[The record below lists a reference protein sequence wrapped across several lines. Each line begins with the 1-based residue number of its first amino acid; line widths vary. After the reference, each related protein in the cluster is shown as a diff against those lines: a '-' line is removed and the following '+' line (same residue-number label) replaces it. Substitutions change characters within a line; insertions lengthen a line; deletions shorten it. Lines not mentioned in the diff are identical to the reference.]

1 MKTYQLLVLLLL
13 ALIATSS
20 KSLLH
25 RRVLYDEPGPETK
38 IFTSYDALREV
49 PARLHHADSA
59 QTSLFASVL
68 VAPDASSLAQSEHQK
83 SAPPSTHVAYN
94 CTSTSS
100 IWNLQQDPNVLKLEN
115 FETLS
120 GEITAVATIWVVDC
134 DEILRS
140 SVVVGNSFF
149 GAAFASPTT
158 YFYVVNSV
166 VLGTSE
172 SRDTSRKSTCRV
184 RLEMTQATFAQ
195 VYPDCRIKFHSTD
208 IANLIQT
215 ESVEAAALM
224 ENRRKLTASS
234 FEFVKDSTCNSD
246 CGEEGETGEIDVDKC
261 WAKGNG
267 KWTDVQCKLQFYA
280 QNRLCTTECGYQG
293 DDETLPP
300 NQCYECSSSDGSCDS
315 GYNSTDDGCCRV
327 LECEVLDD
335 TTITSPGV
343 LSWNLEN
350 DGLTVSNS
358 SYSIFETGNCSN
370 ISDPSANCC
379 RITCENC
386 FLNVSIASMVA
397 DVEIVDASLDEAIEM
412 GLSGNAN
419 LEVALYAPN
428 GCVLDETTQ
437 LKKDSFTIPLGET
450 GISIE
455 IAMGLDLRRKLSL
468 QPHGSI
474 ATIGATADLQS
485 LTVGSLR
492 SESFYDVQITNN
504 ISSKLAQSSIDL
516 EMELELVPSFQASL
530 SLLKGLARV
539 SVKAEFLVFLEL
551 NSTFKFPDPFPGLTS
566 EFLDDSS
573 LWHGGNCQLP
583 HYMEYNCNAGYG
595 EVNISIPL
603 SAKIPAIGNK
613 TTELDI
619 VSSSSRSSFSLFSGC
634 VATAYDAEI
643 LLSTAIDTVSSLS
656 DEHKQALK
664 TILVW
669 TLGMTDIDQDFVNIT
684 SVSTTTGE
692 IYITLSVPPSLGD
705 IYPNAADFASE
716 VYQRARNET
725 FTTLVSNY
733 VGVNI
738 GAQCGGNWW
747 GVQCDQACSTQ
758 NCTSENV
765 TCNAVDGTI
774 LSCGSCKAGYWGA
787 ACENA
792 CQVPD
797 ECTNARCNQVTGAE
811 EECVACDDEGSCSD
825 TSSALDTMLSNAAVL
840 GLIGIS
846 VFVLF

>member
-1 MKTYQLLVLLLL
+1 
-13 ALIATSS
+13 
-20 KSLLH
+20 
-25 RRVLYDEPGPETK
+25 
-38 IFTSYDALREV
+38 
-49 PARLHHADSA
+49 
-59 QTSLFASVL
+59 
-68 VAPDASSLAQSEHQK
+68 
-83 SAPPSTHVAYN
+83 
-94 CTSTSS
+94 
-100 IWNLQQDPNVLKLEN
+100 
-115 FETLS
+115 
-120 GEITAVATIWVVDC
+120 
-134 DEILRS
+134 
-140 SVVVGNSFF
+140 
-149 GAAFASPTT
+149 
-158 YFYVVNSV
+158 
-166 VLGTSE
+166 
-172 SRDTSRKSTCRV
+172 
-184 RLEMTQATFAQ
+184 MTQATFAQ

-234 FEFVKDSTCNSD
+234 FEFVKVLLAILTVEKKARQARSTSTNVGPRAMES
-246 CGEEGETGEIDVDKC
+246 GRTYNV
-261 WAKGNG
+261 N
-267 KWTDVQCKLQFYA
+267 
-280 QNRLCTTECGYQG
+280 
-293 DDETLPP
+293 
-300 NQCYECSSSDGSCDS
+300 CSSTHRTVCALLNAAIKGRRDASSES
-315 GYNSTDDGCCRV
+315 MLR
-327 LECEVLDD
+327 CEVLDD
-335 TTITSPGV
+335 TTITSGV

-350 DGLTVSNS
+350 DGLT
-358 SYSIFETGNCSN
+358 
-370 ISDPSANCC
+370 
-379 RITCENC
+379 
-386 FLNVSIASMVA
+386 
-397 DVEIVDASLDEAIEM
+397 
-412 GLSGNAN
+412 
-419 LEVALYAPN
+419 VALYAPN

-492 SESFYDVQITNN
+492 SESFYDITNN

-774 LSCGSCKAGYWGA
+774 LSCGSCKAGYWGQLARMRAKYPMSVLMRVATRSLELKKSAWHATTRDRA
-787 ACENA
+787 AILR
-792 CQVPD
+792 QH
-797 ECTNARCNQVTGAE
+797 
-811 EECVACDDEGSCSD
+811 
-825 TSSALDTMLSNAAVL
+825 LTMLSNAAVL

>member
-1 MKTYQLLVLLLL
+1 
-13 ALIATSS
+13 
-20 KSLLH
+20 
-25 RRVLYDEPGPETK
+25 
-38 IFTSYDALREV
+38 
-49 PARLHHADSA
+49 
-59 QTSLFASVL
+59 
-68 VAPDASSLAQSEHQK
+68 
-83 SAPPSTHVAYN
+83 
-94 CTSTSS
+94 
-100 IWNLQQDPNVLKLEN
+100 
-115 FETLS
+115 
-120 GEITAVATIWVVDC
+120 
-134 DEILRS
+134 
-140 SVVVGNSFF
+140 
-149 GAAFASPTT
+149 
-158 YFYVVNSV
+158 
-166 VLGTSE
+166 
-172 SRDTSRKSTCRV
+172 
-184 RLEMTQATFAQ
+184 
-195 VYPDCRIKFHSTD
+195 
-208 IANLIQT
+208 
-215 ESVEAAALM
+215 
-224 ENRRKLTASS
+224 
-234 FEFVKDSTCNSD
+234 
-246 CGEEGETGEIDVDKC
+246 
-261 WAKGNG
+261 
-267 KWTDVQCKLQFYA
+267 
-280 QNRLCTTECGYQG
+280 
-293 DDETLPP
+293 
-300 NQCYECSSSDGSCDS
+300 
-315 GYNSTDDGCCRV
+315 
-327 LECEVLDD
+327 
-335 TTITSPGV
+335 
-343 LSWNLEN
+343 
-350 DGLTVSNS
+350 
-358 SYSIFETGNCSN
+358 
-370 ISDPSANCC
+370 
-379 RITCENC
+379 
-386 FLNVSIASMVA
+386 
-397 DVEIVDASLDEAIEM
+397 
-412 GLSGNAN
+412 
-419 LEVALYAPN
+419 
-428 GCVLDETTQ
+428 
-437 LKKDSFTIPLGET
+437 
-450 GISIE
+450 
-455 IAMGLDLRRKLSL
+455 
-468 QPHGSI
+468 
-474 ATIGATADLQS
+474 
-485 LTVGSLR
+485 
-492 SESFYDVQITNN
+492 
-504 ISSKLAQSSIDL
+504 
-516 EMELELVPSFQASL
+516 
-530 SLLKGLARV
+530 
-539 SVKAEFLVFLEL
+539 
-551 NSTFKFPDPFPGLTS
+551 
-566 EFLDDSS
+566 
-573 LWHGGNCQLP
+573 
-583 HYMEYNCNAGYG
+583 MEYNCNAGYG